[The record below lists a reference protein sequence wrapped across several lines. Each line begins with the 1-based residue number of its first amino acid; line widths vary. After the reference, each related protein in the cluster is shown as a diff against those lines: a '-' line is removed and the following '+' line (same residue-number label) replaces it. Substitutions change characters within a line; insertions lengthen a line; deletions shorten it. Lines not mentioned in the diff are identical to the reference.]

1 MAARVVAVSSRE
13 ATTTQTVSC
22 DEHGILRFVLNDDPK
37 VEQLAG
43 LAADSRTRAQKH
55 DALLAW
61 LCRRVDALE
70 SEVRRME
77 SRLDQREGD

>member
-43 LAADSRTRAQKH
+43 LAADSHGSRPAPMRPFGKIHRPRWREVTSRKTG
-55 DALLAW
+55 
-61 LCRRVDALE
+61 VD
-70 SEVRRME
+70 STIV
-77 SRLDQREGD
+77 